1 MTRKRYRAAVVALSA
16 VLGACGASKYK
27 LPAGSG
33 GSTSSATGGAG
44 TGAPTTGG
52 ASASPSGGDAGSA
65 GNTTG
70 HGGTAAAAAAGKSGG
85 GGTSEGGAG
94 VTEPSACSPGI
105 PATSQVPRMKNAA
118 YDNVIRDLLG
128 VSTLASA
135 PGKKPSDLL
144 YPDSDAPLTADAWR
158 LYQDTAAT
166 IAHEVITSSN
176 KTKFSSC
183 DAAAADCLSDTIK
196 AFGRKA
202 FRRPLTE
209 TEVTSFLR
217 LADAPSPGTPDEV
230 AEAMLYTFLASPS
243 FIMLPELGSDR
254 EDDAIKLTSYEIA
267 TRLSFLLWNSVPD
280 GALDDAADNDE
291 LETEAQILAQAQR
304 MLKDTRA
311 GAMFT
316 AFGRAYLGIS
326 AGSHWLVGTDH
337 DPTAYPTF
345 SPAAVAP
352 LLAEVD
358 AFVEDVTL
366 AGGSFSDLFLGNVGF
381 VNRDT
386 AALYGL
392 DPAPYGSDL
401 TRVTLDAKQR
411 PGVLTRAAF
420 LSAFSHYD
428 VTAPMLRGAFV
439 SINVLGLDPGR
450 EPPASH
456 EPPDPP
462 GEYTTERQVVEALTS
477 SSATCTGCHLYVNPA
492 GFVLERY
499 DAVGS
504 WQDVDRRG
512 GAIDGTADVI
522 LSNSETKT
530 ISSPVE
536 LMSALAASEGAQWHF
551 AEQLV
556 AYASGRTPNA
566 MDACI
571 VDKLAEN
578 VAKEGYAVR
587 DLFADYTQADSF
599 RLRTVGEA
607 R

>member
-1 MTRKRYRAAVVALSA
+1 
-16 VLGACGASKYK
+16 
-27 LPAGSG
+27 
-33 GSTSSATGGAG
+33 
-44 TGAPTTGG
+44 
-52 ASASPSGGDAGSA
+52 
-65 GNTTG
+65 
-70 HGGTAAAAAAGKSGG
+70 
-85 GGTSEGGAG
+85 
-94 VTEPSACSPGI
+94 
-105 PATSQVPRMKNAA
+105 MKNTA

-183 DAAAADCLSDTIK
+183 DPAAADCLSDTIK

-280 GALDDAADNDE
+280 GALDDAADNGE

-316 AFGRAYLGIS
+316 AFGRAYLDIS

-337 DPTAYPTF
+337 DPTAYPQY

-358 AFVEDVTL
+358 SFFDDVTF
-366 AGGSFSDLFLGNVGF
+366 AGGSFKDLFLSNVGF

-386 AALYGL
+386 APLYGL

-401 TRVTLDAKQR
+401 TRVTLDANQR
-411 PGVLTRAAF
+411 PGVLTRAGF
-420 LSAFSHYD
+420 LSTFSHYS

-450 EPPASH
+450 EPPSPH

-462 GEYTTERQVVEALTS
+462 GDYTTERQVVEALTS
-477 SSATCTGCHLYVNPA
+477 SSASCTGCHLYVNPA
-492 GFVLERY
+492 GFVLEHY

-504 WQDVDRRG
+504 WQDVDPRSG
-512 GAIDGTADVI
+512 VIDGTADVI

-530 ISSPVE
+530 ISSPLE
-536 LMSALAASEGAQWHF
+536 LMTALARSESAQRHF

-556 AYASGRTPNA
+556 AYATGRPPNA
-566 MDACI
+566 MDACT

-578 VAKEGYAVR
+578 VAKDGYAVR